1 MTLNNEAKL
10 IRRSVE
16 QLRPGKGRKY
26 SPALRQRILGW
37 VERAKE
43 AGMLESE
50 CSEAIGVP
58 QHRFELWR
66 EAERTGE
73 PAEGTAMVPF
83 ELPLELAVEP
93 VSKDLIPIEVSPS
106 IMIAPG
112 LAFSTPRGFRIEGL
126 TLEQA
131 FALLREYE

>member
-26 SPALRQRILGW
+26 SPALRHRILDW
-37 VERAKE
+37 VERAKNS
-43 AGMLESE
+43 GMLESE

-58 QHRFELWR
+58 QHRFEMWR
-66 EAERTGE
+66 SGERVE
-73 PAEGTAMVPF
+73 STAMVPF
-83 ELPLELAVEP
+83 ELPLELSVEP
-93 VSKDLIPIEVSPS
+93 VSKDLVPIEVSPS
-106 IMIAPG
+106 ILIAPG
-112 LAFSTPRGFRIEGL
+112 LAFATPRGFRVEGL